1 MADPRS
7 MDCPTGSRLARKS
20 RDCRILCASILTG
33 YGGRRPILDNVPF
46 YLYVGFAAALGFY
59 ITVHGFSAAATKRP
73 PQSNHPTELL
83 LLRSIRAHS
92 DRQRG
97 R

>member
-1 MADPRS
+1 LPVLVTAIGWIVLIRGTILLFLS
-7 MDCPTGSRLARKS
+7 QHATARLVDWFRFEEF
-20 RDCRILCASILTG
+20 
-33 YGGRRPILDNVPF
+33 F

-73 PQSNHPTELL
+73 PQSNHPTELR

-92 DRQRG
+92 DRRQG